1 MKWMLVVMGL
11 LGNEPGVVSTQ
22 AYDTQVACE
31 VDAHKIANELA
42 EAKPGVVAC
51 LGWMK
56 KVSSHLDF
64 GKQT

>member
-11 LGNEPGVVSTQ
+11 LNNEPGVVSGMS
-22 AYDTQVACE
+22 YDTRAACE
-31 VDAHKIANELA
+31 VDAHRVASDLA
-42 EAKPGVVAC
+42 EGRPGVVAC
-51 LGWMK
+51 LGWVK